1 MCTFTQKS
9 PARERRMAAKKE
21 SQGYLQIVN
30 SIKRGVFAPIYVL
43 MGEEAFYID
52 RIQKMI
58 EETALNEE
66 ERDFNLT
73 VFYGM
78 DCDMHDVVNTCRRY
92 PVMSR
97 YQVVVLKEAQNASN
111 LDLLRHYAA
120 KPLMSTILVVC
131 NKGGNIKA
139 PELMAALKANGN
151 GVVFESKKLG
161 EQDVAAVIRSYVQ
174 EKGCR
179 IDEKSVSMMKDFV
192 GTDVSRLVGELDKLL
207 LLVGDGGDI
216 VPETIE
222 RNIGISKDFNN
233 FELENAV
240 RARDAAKAFR
250 IIDYFERNPKRNPT
264 VLTVGVLFSFFSNLL
279 LVCTSRDKSEQG
291 IMAQIE
297 TKSAYR
303 ARLFIEATRNYNTA
317 SCVRIISYL
326 REFDARSKGVG
337 SRQNEYALLREL
349 MYKIFYL

>member
-1 MCTFTQKS
+1 
-9 PARERRMAAKKE
+9 MAAKNE
-21 SQGYLQIVN
+21 SQGSLQIVN

-192 GTDVSRLVGELDKLL
+192 
-207 LLVGDGGDI
+207 
-216 VPETIE
+216 
-222 RNIGISKDFNN
+222 
-233 FELENAV
+233 
-240 RARDAAKAFR
+240 ARM
-250 IIDYFERNPKRNPT
+250 
-264 VLTVGVLFSFFSNLL
+264 
-279 LVCTSRDKSEQG
+279 Q
-291 IMAQIE
+291 
-297 TKSAYR
+297 
-303 ARLFIEATRNYNTA
+303 
-317 SCVRIISYL
+317 
-326 REFDARSKGVG
+326 
-337 SRQNEYALLREL
+337 
-349 MYKIFYL
+349 

>member
-1 MCTFTQKS
+1 
-9 PARERRMAAKKE
+9 MAAKKE
-21 SQGYLQIVN
+21 TQGYIQIAN
-30 SIKRGVFAPIYVL
+30 SIKRGIFAPIYIL
-43 MGEEAFYID
+43 MGEETFYID

-58 EETALNEE
+58 EDAALSED

-73 VFYGM
+73 VFYGI

-111 LDLLRHYAA
+111 LDLLKHYAA
-120 KPLMSTILVVC
+120 KPLQSTILVVC
-131 NKGGNIKA
+131 NKCGNIKA
-139 PELMAALKANGN
+139 PELMSVLKTGGG

-161 EQDVAAVIRSYVQ
+161 EQDVATVIRSYVQ
-174 EKGCR
+174 GRGCK

-207 LLVGDGGDI
+207 LLVGEGGNI
-216 VPETIE
+216 IPEVIE
-222 RNIGISKDFNN
+222 RNIGVSKDFNN
-233 FELENAV
+233 FELENAI
-240 RARDAAKAFR
+240 RTRDAAKAFR

-279 LVCTSRDKSEQG
+279 LTCTSKDKSEQG

-303 ARLFIEATRNYNTA
+303 ARIFIEASRNYNTA

-337 SRQNEYALLREL
+337 SRQNEYELLREL